1 MPHTHLTHH
10 RRTRLTVLPS
20 RPKENTM
27 QTLDETR
34 IEAFAGQIATEV
46 GAALNAALVTVGDQL
61 GLYRA
66 MADAQPVSAGDLAA
80 RTNTHERYV
89 REWLNAQAAGGF
101 VTHDRDEAR

>member
-1 MPHTHLTHH
+1 
-10 RRTRLTVLPS
+10 
-20 RPKENTM
+20 M

-66 MADAQPVSAGDLAA
+66 MADAQPIRADELAA
-80 RTNTHERYV
+80 RTKTHERYV
-89 REWLNAQAAGGF
+89 REWLNARYRPSWSPTVTSAAF
-101 VTHDRDEAR
+101 SAAPTSVAI